1 MKLSNQVYDSLKFIS
16 TIFIP
21 ALATL
26 IGTVGVA
33 LGYQELT
40 GVLVTIVSAIGVFIG
55 SLIGLSSVTY
65 KHEQEDNNA

>member
-1 MKLSNQVYDSLKFIS
+1 MKLSNSMYDSLKFIS

-21 ALATL
+21 ALTTL

-65 KHEQEDNNA
+65 KHEQENNNA